1 MRQSVYLALHFLIGI
16 PFKQLFLNVRNSFFF
31 TNFTIIKPV
40 EMRFILYLWPNDR
53 KLSAVILL
61 EDYFLLKPKV
71 GFEKLDK
78 RFIVIFIRI

>member
-1 MRQSVYLALHFLIGI
+1 MAFAKNI
-16 PFKQLFLNVRNSFFF
+16 FFF